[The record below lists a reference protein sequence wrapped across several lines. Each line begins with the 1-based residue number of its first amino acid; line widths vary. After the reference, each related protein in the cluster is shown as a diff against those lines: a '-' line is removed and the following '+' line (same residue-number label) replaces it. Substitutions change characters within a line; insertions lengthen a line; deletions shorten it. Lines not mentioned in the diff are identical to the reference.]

1 MICNGHV
8 SHRENNTHKIYIIDR
23 SINQL
28 INHFYRCMKK
38 TDHILAIIPHEEET
52 NTVSEAPV
60 SSSQAE
66 LSYSQHCSYLLVDQ
80 GITHWQ
86 ILHKVHSLITAAE
99 AENAHNWKH
108 TDQQNTAARTS
119 TDTRNEKVWS
129 HCICKHK
136 WWHIVAQG
144 VWLEGYRH
152 SSSLHMPS
160 QGKYES
166 DSNKCSDFWRWPYW
180 RCNNV

>member
-1 MICNGHV
+1 LYHYKGVQEHILHLKDTENLHNIDSSTHNTGRMNESKMICNGHV

-80 GITHWQ
+80 GITH
-86 ILHKVHSLITAAE
+86 
-99 AENAHNWKH
+99 
-108 TDQQNTAARTS
+108 
-119 TDTRNEKVWS
+119 
-129 HCICKHK
+129 
-136 WWHIVAQG
+136 
-144 VWLEGYRH
+144 
-152 SSSLHMPS
+152 
-160 QGKYES
+160 
-166 DSNKCSDFWRWPYW
+166 
-180 RCNNV
+180 